1 MFNSTASTSRRFG
14 LPCKTSALLG
24 LWLENAL
31 YYYSYFRLDNAHKVL
46 VLASKLDE
54 WLRNIEWL
62 LSTEDGLTLDSSFTE
77 IQIENLKTLDQ
88 EFSLTL
94 SNVKGLKSSSET
106 LRDVELFET
115 NKIIDQWEDARL
127 QACLRKEKLTET
139 LPKIEE
145 LRKSLRNIDSWLQLS
160 FEKINDKKLVSDYPQ
175 YLEIC
180 QVSFLFVVVCKYIQ
194 KHLSRFIIRNRH

>member
-1 MFNSTASTSRRFG
+1 M
-14 LPCKTSALLG
+14 
-24 LWLENAL
+24 
-31 YYYSYFRLDNAHKVL
+31 
-46 VLASKLDE
+46 
-54 WLRNIEWL
+54 
-62 LSTEDGLTLDSSFTE
+62 TLDSSFTE

-115 NKIIDQWEDARL
+115 NKIIDQWEDVRL

-160 FEKINDKKLVSDYPQ
+160 FEKINDKKLVSDYPR

-180 QVSFLFVVVCKYIQ
+180 QVSFLFVVVYKYIQ